1 MVLIAQQT
9 EVLPCHKRDIE
20 ETFCLTEL
28 FGHEHGMTM
37 KNKKAK
43 TSGHRVFPRV
53 DRSIVTV
60 GSALDK
66 SDEKAF
72 WLSKTPLD
80 RLEAVELLRQIAY
93 GYDPTT
99 TRLQRVL
106 EIAEFPPR

>member
-1 MVLIAQQT
+1 
-9 EVLPCHKRDIE
+9 
-20 ETFCLTEL
+20 
-28 FGHEHGMTM
+28 M
-37 KNKKAK
+37 KDKKAK

-60 GSALDK
+60 GNALDK

-80 RLEAVELLRQIAY
+80 RLEAVEFLRQIAY

-106 EIAEFPPR
+106 EIAEFPMPPNLAKKLPGAGGTRGASLEAQYCLGERKAEAWRAY